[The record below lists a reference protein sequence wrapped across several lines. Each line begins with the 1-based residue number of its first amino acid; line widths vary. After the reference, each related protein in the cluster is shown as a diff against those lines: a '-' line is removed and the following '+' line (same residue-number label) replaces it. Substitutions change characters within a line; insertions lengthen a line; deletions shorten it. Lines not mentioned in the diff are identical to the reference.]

1 MADNIIRVRGAKPY
15 DMSTVLDIEKF
26 CFPDPYPMS
35 LLSRLYITNPEGFLV
50 AEVDR
55 KVVGYLIGTL
65 RWGGS
70 GHIMAIGVYP
80 EYRKRGVGTA
90 LMVQILDILRMRS
103 ARSARLEV
111 RKSNDAAQLFY
122 QKLGFKLGEEISH
135 YYEDGE
141 AAIVMSR
148 EL

>member
-35 LLSRLYITNPEGFLV
+35 LLSRLYFTNPEGFLV
-50 AEVDR
+50 AEVDG

-65 RWGGS
+65 RWGAS

-90 LMVQILDILRMRS
+90 LMVQILDILRMRG

>member
-1 MADNIIRVRGAKPY
+1 MVGNIIRVRGAKPY

-35 LLSRLYITNPEGFLV
+35 LLSRLYITSPEGFLV
-50 AEVDR
+50 AEVDG

-65 RWGGS
+65 RWGAS

-90 LMVQILDILRMRS
+90 LMVQILDILRMRG

-122 QKLGFKLGEEISH
+122 QKLGFRLGEEIQH

>member
-1 MADNIIRVRGAKPY
+1 MAGDIIRVRNAKPY
-15 DMSTVLDIEKF
+15 DMNTVLDIEKF

-35 LLSRLYITNPEGFLV
+35 LLSRLYFTHPEGFLV
-50 AEVDR
+50 AEVDG

-65 RWGGS
+65 RWGAS
-70 GHIMAIGVYP
+70 GHVMAIGVYP

-90 LMVQILDILRMRS
+90 LMVQILDILRMS
-103 ARSARLEV
+103 GARSARLEV
-111 RKSNDAAQLFY
+111 RKSNNAAQLFY
-122 QKLGFKLGEEISH
+122 QKLGFKLGEEIPH

-141 AAIVMSR
+141 TAIVMSR

>member
-1 MADNIIRVRGAKPY
+1 MAGDIIKVRSAKPY

-35 LLSRLYITNPEGFLV
+35 LLSRLYINNPEGFLV
-50 AEVDR
+50 AEVDG

-65 RWGGS
+65 RWGAS
-70 GHIMAIGVYP
+70 GHVMAIGVYP

-90 LMVQILDILRMRS
+90 LMVQILDTLRMRG
-103 ARSARLEV
+103 ARSVRLEV
-111 RKSNDAAQLFY
+111 RKSNDVAQLFY
-122 QKLGFKLGEEISH
+122 QKLGFRLGEEILH

>member
-1 MADNIIRVRGAKPY
+1 MAGNIIRVRGAKPY
-15 DMSTVLDIEKF
+15 DMNTVLDIEKF

-35 LLSRLYITNPEGFLV
+35 LLSRLYFTNPEGFIV
-50 AEVDR
+50 AEVDE

-65 RWGGS
+65 RWGAS

-90 LMVQILDILRMRS
+90 LMVQILDILRMRG

-122 QKLGFKLGEEISH
+122 QKLGFRLGEETPH

>member
-1 MADNIIRVRGAKPY
+1 MAGDIIRVRSAKPY

-35 LLSRLYITNPEGFLV
+35 LLSRLYINNPEGFLV
-50 AEVDR
+50 AEVDG

-65 RWGGS
+65 RWGAS

-90 LMVQILDILRMRS
+90 LMVQILDILHMRG
-103 ARSARLEV
+103 ARNVRLEV

-122 QKLGFKLGEEISH
+122 QKLGFRLGEKIPH

-141 AAIVMSR
+141 AAIVMLR

>member
-1 MADNIIRVRGAKPY
+1 MAGDIIRVRGAKPY

-35 LLSRLYITNPEGFLV
+35 LLSRLYFTNPEGFLV
-50 AEVDR
+50 AEVDG

-65 RWGGS
+65 RWGAS

-90 LMVQILDILRMRS
+90 LMVQILDILRMRG

>member
-1 MADNIIRVRGAKPY
+1 MAGNIIKVRSAKPY

-35 LLSRLYITNPEGFLV
+35 LLSRLYINNPEGFLV
-50 AEVDR
+50 AEVDG

-65 RWGGS
+65 RWGAS

-90 LMVQILDILRMRS
+90 LMVQILDILHMRG
-103 ARSARLEV
+103 AKNVRLEV
-111 RKSNDAAQLFY
+111 RKSNDVAQLFY
-122 QKLGFKLGEEISH
+122 QKLGFKLGEEIPH

>member
-1 MADNIIRVRGAKPY
+1 MASDIIRVRGAKPY
-15 DMSTVLDIEKF
+15 DMSTILDIEQF

-35 LLSRLYITNPEGFLV
+35 LLSRLYFTNPEGFIV
-50 AEVDR
+50 AEVDG

-65 RWGGS
+65 RWGAS

-90 LMVQILDILRMRS
+90 LMVQILDILHTWG
-103 ARSARLEV
+103 ARNARLEV

-122 QKLGFKLGEEISH
+122 QKLGFRLGEEIQH

>member
-35 LLSRLYITNPEGFLV
+35 LLSRLYVTSPEGFLV
-50 AEVDR
+50 AELDR

-65 RWGGS
+65 RWGAS

-90 LMVQILDILRMRS
+90 LLVQILDILRMRG

-122 QKLGFKLGEEISH
+122 QKLGFKLGEEIPH